1 MNNWNERLPW
11 SANTQQ
17 APVEGPCFCRKGT
30 LLGADQFLDLF
41 GLKTGGLS
49 SNAWVDT
56 IF

>member
-1 MNNWNERLPW
+1 VTVVR
-11 SANTQQ
+11 
-17 APVEGPCFCRKGT
+17 RKGT

>member
-1 MNNWNERLPW
+1 
-11 SANTQQ
+11 
-17 APVEGPCFCRKGT
+17 
-30 LLGADQFLDLF
+30 LGADQFLDLF